1 LRVVA
6 RGVPFSPVPPRSAN
20 RPFRLQRLA
29 RFGAMLRATACLL
42 ALSLAFGGYLAAAVP
57 LHGAAAPAAHADG
70 EDCGHH
76 AMSAKHASAQDD
88 CCRVACAC
96 ALGHAIAEPA
106 SPACVGVPAA
116 VAPPVPRGG
125 DVRIARGEPPLRP
138 PIA

>member
-1 LRVVA
+1 M
-6 RGVPFSPVPPRSAN
+6 PPHSAN
-20 RPFRLQRLA
+20 RPFRLRRLA
-29 RFGAMLRATACLL
+29 RFGLLLRAVACVL
-42 ALSLAFGGYLAAAVP
+42 ALSLAFGGYFAAAAP
-57 LHGAAAPAAHADG
+57 LHGAAALATDAGG

-76 AMSAKHASAQDD
+76 AMTAKHAPAQDD

-106 SPACVGVPAA
+106 SPACVGVFAA

-125 DVRIARGEPPLRP
+125 DVRVARGEPPLRP